1 MKNKSNRLPSSL
13 STSYSTPLG
22 VSLSAIANS
31 HPSDSDSMANSYST
45 LSGFSTTSVSSYGS
59 SSSWISQSSS
69 LSSIVDLQDTS
80 LEDEYWR
87 NSQYDFLASIP
98 EEPASPRLEQS
109 HFTVAREALLKHA
122 KATARAMSLWDYFM
136 SAVFAFFLWLL
147 LCALWGQGKSVTS
160 TISCAPVPGD
170 NPHHTFRGYPEEFM
184 APDGIPQETLLQ
196 LPATPSRDDGSD
208 GGLGNIAGGH
218 KDM

>member
-13 STSYSTPLG
+13 SASYSTPLG

-45 LSGFSTTSVSSYGS
+45 LSGFSTASVSSYGS

-109 HFTVAREALLKHA
+109 HLTVAREALLKHA

-147 LCALWGQGKSVTS
+147 LCALWGQGKSITS
-160 TISCAPVPGD
+160 AISCAPVPGD

-184 APDGIPQETLLQ
+184 APDGIPQEALLQ
-196 LPATPSRDDGSD
+196 VSTTLSRDDTD
-208 GGLGNIAGGH
+208 GGSGDIAGGH